1 MNVSQVADDDEADAV
16 TKKHDRSELPTITV
30 KFSRHV
36 STFNEAW
43 TRGKPQVLN
52 KSSDRLTERANL
64 KVVIGMEVVAS
75 KPTAEGKDTTTVY
88 PKTRPIPI
96 YSIEQAKQI
105 LEDYKDTLEDTVIE
119 TIEKLIGSNWT
130 VEQFIS
136 MFIVMYSQKPA
147 RGSSYIEN
155 PIGFRGAKCGL
166 LKKKE

>member
-1 MNVSQVADDDEADAV
+1 
-16 TKKHDRSELPTITV
+16 
-30 KFSRHV
+30 
-36 STFNEAW
+36 
-43 TRGKPQVLN
+43 
-52 KSSDRLTERANL
+52 
-64 KVVIGMEVVAS
+64 MEVVAS
-75 KPTAEGKDTTTVY
+75 KPMPEGKETTTVY

-147 RGSSYIEN
+147 RGQFIY
-155 PIGFRGAKCGL
+155 
-166 LKKKE
+166 